1 MAKPIKVEIIGNA
14 QKFNAAM
21 ASAGGSV
28 GKFAGIAAGVGVAA
42 VAGLGVA
49 ALKVGDDFD
58 KAYDT
63 IRVGTGATG
72 DQLTALQDNFK
83 SVVSN
88 VPASFEDAGLAVAD
102 LNTKLGL
109 TGSDLESMAES
120 QLELARLTGGDL
132 AAQIDSTARLMGDWG
147 VATQDQVGTMDDLYQ
162 VSQTTGIGIDQLSTV
177 ATNFGAPMRALGFG
191 FEDATMLLGKFQK
204 EGVNT
209 EAIMAGMKAGLGKMA
224 KAGEDPID
232 TFTRLTDEMANAA
245 TDGDAM
251 AIAVEAFGQRAGP
264 DMAMA
269 VREGRFELDELRA
282 SMSTDTISEAAKDTE
297 SFGEKWTK
305 LKNGVLVK
313 LEPLIMKLF
322 DGLGRAMDAAMPY
335 VDSFIVGAE
344 ELGASLQEWWEE
356 VGPGVMEFIGSVVA
370 AVRDNWPVIQATIT
384 NVMTVIQE
392 VISGVLQ
399 AVQAFWS
406 EHGEAIMGTI
416 QSFVD
421 FMVELVDYIMNLWE
435 DHGEEIT
442 AAIQAVWEGISS
454 VIGGA
459 LEAVQ
464 GIWETFAGLFSG
476 DWGRMWDGI
485 KAIFSGIWNALGGI
499 VRAAFEVVK
508 SVLRVAIQKVT
519 DILLGLGT
527 ALGNT
532 ARDVWNKAWDIGKSI
547 INGIKDG
554 VTGAVGFAAD
564 IGKSVGNAIVGFINR
579 NVIDKFNRGLE
590 FRIEV
595 FGRGVDINPPDVP
608 HLPRFATGGF
618 SSGGLA
624 IVGERG
630 PELVNLPRGSRVTPN
645 HGMTPAAQAGV
656 TVNVQST
663 ADPAEIGRELLWT
676 LKTSGR

>member
-1 MAKPIKVEIIGNA
+1 MAKPIKVSIIGDA
-14 QKFNAAM
+14 KRFNSAM

-49 ALKVGDDFD
+49 ALKIGDDFD

-72 DQLTALQDNFK
+72 DQLEALKGTFGD
-83 SVVSN
+83 VVKD

-109 TGSDLESMAES
+109 TGSDLEMMAEQ
-120 QLELARLTGGDL
+120 QLNLARITGGDL
-132 AAQIDSTARLMGDWG
+132 ATQIDSTARLMGDWG
-147 VATQDQVGTMDDLYQ
+147 VSTQDQVRTLNDLYR

-232 TFTRLTDEMANAA
+232 TFERLTEEMAGAA
-245 TDGDAM
+245 SDGEAM
-251 AIAVEAFGQRAGP
+251 GIAVEAFGQRAGP

-282 SMSTDTISEAAKDTE
+282 SMSTDTIEGAAAATE

-313 LEPLIMKLF
+313 LEPLIMRLF

-335 VDSFIVGAE
+335 VESFIVGAE
-344 ELGASLQEWWEE
+344 ELGASLQSWWED
-356 VGPGVMEFIGSVVA
+356 VGPGVMEFIRSIAASVQEH
-370 AVRDNWPVIQATIT
+370 WPVIQATIT
-384 NVMTVIQE
+384 NVMVVIQA
-392 VISGVLQ
+392 VVQGVLQ

-406 EHGEAIMGTI
+406 EHGEAIVAVI
-416 QSFVD
+416 QSFIG

-442 AAIQAVWEGISS
+442 SALTAVWEGISA

-459 LEAVQ
+459 LQAVQ
-464 GIWETFAGLFSG
+464 GLWETFAGLFSG
-476 DWGRMWDGI
+476 DWGRMWNGI
-485 KAIFSGIWNALGGI
+485 KSIFAGIWNAMGGI
-499 VRAAFEVVK
+499 VKAAFEVVK
-508 SVLRVAIQKVT
+508 SVLRIAIQKVA
-519 DILLGLGT
+519 DVLKGLGT

-532 ARDVWNKAWDIGKSI
+532 ARDVWDKAWDIGKSI

-554 VTGAVGFAAD
+554 VMGAVGFAGD
-564 IGKSVGNAIVGFINR
+564 IGKSVVNSIIGFINR
-579 NVIDKFNRGLE
+579 NVIDKINSAVE
-590 FRIEV
+590 FDLG
-595 FGRGVDINPPDVP
+595 FGVKINPPDVP
-608 HLPRFATGGF
+608 RIPAVRAMGGPAM
-618 SSGGLA
+618 GLTM
-624 IVGERG
+624 VGERG
-630 PELVNLPRGSRVTPN
+630 PELLNLPRGSRVTPN
-645 HGMTPAAQAGV
+645 HSMAGPGGV
-656 TVNVQST
+656 GGGITVNVQT
-663 ADPAEIGRELLWT
+663 NADPAAIGRELAWT

>member
-1 MAKPIKVEIIGNA
+1 MAKPIKVSIIGDA
-14 QKFNAAM
+14 KRFNSAM

-49 ALKVGDDFD
+49 AVKVGADFD

-72 DQLTALQDNFK
+72 EKLAALEDNFK
-83 SVVSN
+83 SVVSS

-109 TGSDLESMAES
+109 TGSDLEAMSAQ
-120 QLELARLTGGDL
+120 QLELARITGGDL
-132 AAQIDSTARLMGDWG
+132 ATQIDATARLMGDWG
-147 VATQDQVGTMDDLYQ
+147 VATQDQVATMDDLYQ

-232 TFTRLTDEMANAA
+232 TFDRLTKEMAAA
-245 TDGDAM
+245 GSDGEAM

-269 VREGRFELDELRA
+269 VREGRFELDELRK
-282 SMSTDTISEAAKDTE
+282 SMSTDTISEASAATE

-313 LEPLIMKLF
+313 LEPIIMRVF
-322 DGLGRAMDAAMPY
+322 DGLGQAMDAAMPY
-335 VDSFIVGAE
+335 VERFIAGAE
-344 ELGASLQEWWEE
+344 ELGRELTAWWEE
-356 VGPGVMEFIGSVVA
+356 VGPGVREFIASIA
-370 AVRDNWPVIQATIT
+370 AKVQEHWPVIQATIT
-384 NVMTVIQE
+384 NVMTVIQA
-392 VISGVLQ
+392 VVQGVLQ

-406 EHGEAIMGTI
+406 EHGEAIVAVI
-416 QSFVD
+416 ESFIG

-442 AAIQAVWEGISS
+442 AALTAVWEGISA

-459 LEAVQ
+459 LQVVQ

-476 DWGRMWDGI
+476 DWGRMWGGI
-485 KAIFSGIWNALGGI
+485 KAIFAGVWNALGGI
-499 VRAAFEVVK
+499 VKAAFEVVK
-508 SVLRVAIQKVT
+508 SVLRVAIQKVA
-519 DILLGLGT
+519 DILKGLGT

-532 ARDVWNKAWDIGKSI
+532 ARDVWNRAWDIGKNI

-554 VTGAVGFAAD
+554 VTGAVGFASD

-579 NVIDKFNRGLE
+579 NVIDRFNRGLE

-608 HLPRFATGGF
+608 HLPSFRAMGGPA
-618 SSGGLA
+618 SGLTV
-624 IVGERG
+624 VGERG
-630 PELVNLPRGSRVTPN
+630 PELVALPRGSRVTPN
-645 HGMTPAAQAGV
+645 HSAAAAAGGGI
-656 TVNVQST
+656 TVNVQT
-663 ADPAEIGRELLWT
+663 NADPAAIGRELAWT